1 MLSSHFQEALDG
13 INVFWGVAH
22 EATFLMQEAR
32 SELSQNEASPVQCP
46 LRNQRE
52 NRYVNINPQNT
63 ETLEAELRQRWR
75 TPDKRS
81 KTLVEGGPALCGR
94 FYH

>member
-1 MLSSHFQEALDG
+1 MSCAVQSFPGSFRWNQRFL
-13 INVFWGVAH
+13 GVAH

-63 ETLEAELRQRWR
+63 ETL
-75 TPDKRS
+75 
-81 KTLVEGGPALCGR
+81 
-94 FYH
+94 